1 MEFYVI
7 CCLTIGMVSAQ
18 NIGTETPEVHP
29 QMSVNICDF
38 TANGEKVCVE
48 EQGSVVIDS
57 NWRWTHSLNAQDN
70 NTSPKVTNCYT
81 GNKWDSTLCPD
92 VATCT
97 KNCALDG
104 ADENKYRGTYGVT
117 AIQGG
122 VRLNFVTRDQYGTNV
137 GSRLYYLESDSKY
150 KMWKLVNKEFTFTV
164 DNSNL
169 DCGLNGALYFVE
181 MDPDG
186 GMSKYPTNKCGAK
199 YGTGYCDA
207 QCPHDMK
214 WINGEANVKDW
225 KPSDN
230 DPNSGTGHYGTCCDE
245 MDIWESNKQATA
257 YTPHTCDGTGQQR
270 CEGTQCG
277 DIDTHERYQGICD
290 KDGCDLNPFRMGN
303 KTFYGAGSQFTVDS
317 SKPHTV
323 VTQFISSDGTDN
335 GDLVE
340 IKRIFIQDGVKH
352 PEAMTNLDGLSKYN
366 SLTDKTC
373 AEQKQLMGDKN
384 DFQKHGGMKGMG
396 ASLKRGVVL
405 VMSLWDDHYARMLWL
420 DSAYPLDQPVT
431 KPGVLRGPCPTSSGV
446 PTDVESKQ
454 ANAYV
459 KYTDVKVGAIGSTF

>member
-1 MEFYVI
+1 MQFFLI
-7 CCLTIGMVSAQ
+7 CCLAVGIVSAQ

-29 QMSVNICDF
+29 QMSVNVCDF
-38 TANGEKVCVE
+38 TANGEKVCVK

-57 NWRWTHSLNAQDN
+57 NWRWTHSLNTQDN
-70 NTSPKVTNCYT
+70 STSPKVTNCYT

-150 KMWKLVNKEFTFTV
+150 KIWKLVNKEFTFTV

-181 MDPDG
+181 MDEDG

-257 YTPHTCDGTGQQR
+257 YTPHTCDGVGQQR

-277 DIDTHERYQGICD
+277 DIETHERYQGLCD
-290 KDGCDLNPFRMGN
+290 KDGCDLNPYRMGN

-317 SKPHTV
+317 SKPHTI

-340 IKRIFIQDGVKH
+340 IKRIFIQNGVKH

>member
-1 MEFYVI
+1 MIVVI
-7 CCLTIGMVSAQ
+7 GLFLVAIVTSQ
-18 NIGTETPEVHP
+18 QIGTETPEVHP
-29 QMSVNICDF
+29 QMSVSTCRING
-38 TANGEKVCVE
+38 NGERVCVE

-57 NWRWTHSLNAQDN
+57 NWRWTHSLSTED
-70 NTSPKVTNCYT
+70 SPEVTNCYT
-81 GNKWDSTLCPD
+81 GNTWDKTLCPD
-92 VATCT
+92 VETCT

-104 ADENKYRGTYGVT
+104 ADVNKYRGTYGVT
-117 AIQGG
+117 AVNGG

-137 GSRLYYLESDSKY
+137 GSRLYFLESDSSY

-181 MDPDG
+181 MQQDG
-186 GMSKYPTNKCGAK
+186 GMSEYPTNKCGAK

-214 WINGEANVKDW
+214 WISGEANVKDW

-230 DPNSGTGHYGTCCDE
+230 DPNSGVGHYGTCCNE
-245 MDIWESNKQATA
+245 MDIWESNKNAYA
-257 YTPHTCDGTGQQR
+257 YTPHTCDPKGPLR

-277 DIDTHERYQGICD
+277 DIETQERYKGVCD
-290 KDGCDLNPFRMGN
+290 KDGCDLNPYRAGN
-303 KTFYGAGSQFTVDS
+303 KTFYGPGSSYMVDS

-323 VTQFISSDGTDN
+323 VTQFVSSDGTDN

-340 IKRIFIQDGVKH
+340 IKRVFIQNGNKF
-352 PEAMTNLDGLSKYN
+352 PEPMTNLDGMTPFS

-373 AEQKQLMGDKN
+373 ASQKAFMGDKN

-396 ASLKRGVVL
+396 ESLKRGVVL

-431 KPGVLRGPCPTSSGV
+431 KPGVLRGPCPTSSGD
-446 PTDVESKQ
+446 PKDVESKQ

-459 KYTDVKVGAIGSTF
+459 IYSDVKVGPIGSTF

>member
-1 MEFYVI
+1 MIAVI
-7 CCLTIGMVSAQ
+7 GLFLVALVSSQ
-18 NIGTETPEVHP
+18 QIGTETSEEHP
-29 QMSVNICDF
+29 QMSVNTCDF
-38 TANGEKVCVE
+38 NANGESVCVE

-57 NWRWTHSLNAQDN
+57 NWRWTHSLSTED
-70 NTSPKVTNCYT
+70 SPEVTNCYT
-81 GNKWDSTLCPD
+81 GNTWDKTLCPD
-92 VATCT
+92 VDTCT

-104 ADENKYRGTYGVT
+104 ADVNKYRGTYGVST
-117 AIQGG
+117 VNGG

-137 GSRLYYLESDSKY
+137 GSRLYYLESDSSY

-181 MDPDG
+181 MQQDG
-186 GMSKYPTNKCGAK
+186 GMSEYPTNKCGAK

-214 WINGEANVKDW
+214 WISGEANVKDW

-230 DPNSGTGHYGTCCDE
+230 DPNSGVGHYGTCCDE
-245 MDIWESNKQATA
+245 MDIWESNKNAYA
-257 YTPHTCDGTGQQR
+257 YTPHTCDTKGPVR

-277 DIDTHERYQGICD
+277 DNGPTRYQGLCD
-290 KDGCDLNPFRMGN
+290 KDGCDLNPYRAGN
-303 KTFYGAGSQFTVDS
+303 KTFYGPGSSFMVDS

-323 VTQFISSDGTDN
+323 VTQFISSDGTDD

-340 IKRIFIQDGVKH
+340 IKRIFVQNGNKF
-352 PEAMTNLDGLSKYN
+352 PEPMTNLDGLTPFS

-373 AEQKQLMGDKN
+373 AAQKAVMGDKN

-396 ASLKRGVVL
+396 EALKRGVVL

-420 DSAYPLDQPVT
+420 DSSYPLDQPVT
-431 KPGVLRGPCPTSSGV
+431 KPGVLRGPCPTTSGV
-446 PTDVESKQ
+446 PKDVESKQ

-459 KYTDVKVGAIGSTF
+459 IYSDVKVGAIGSTI